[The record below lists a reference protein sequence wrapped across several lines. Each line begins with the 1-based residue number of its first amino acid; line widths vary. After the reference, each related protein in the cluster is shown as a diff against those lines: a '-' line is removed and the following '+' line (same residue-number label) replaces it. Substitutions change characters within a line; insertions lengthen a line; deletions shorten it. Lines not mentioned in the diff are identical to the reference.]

1 MAKVRH
7 YRFRARNPLN
17 LTKVG
22 VAKHKVGVANLKV
35 GGWGSRP
42 TNCIGNSAR
51 AS

>member
-22 VAKHKVGVANLKV
+22 EYNTVGLV
-35 GGWGSRP
+35 SRQR
-42 TNCIGNSAR
+42 TFSV
-51 AS
+51 